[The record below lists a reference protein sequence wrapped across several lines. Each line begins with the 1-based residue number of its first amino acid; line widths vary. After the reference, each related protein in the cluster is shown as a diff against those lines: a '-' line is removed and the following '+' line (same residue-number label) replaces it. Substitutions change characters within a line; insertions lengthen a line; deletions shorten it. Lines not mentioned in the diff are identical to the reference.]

1 MEACIM
7 IKMHGYMIIVMGKT
21 LSCGLFPI
29 LKEKKTDTDQEDAS
43 QNKWASPRQSLFS
56 SRDMTRKGKTAETIE
71 N

>member
-1 MEACIM
+1 M

-43 QNKWASPRQSLFS
+43 QNK
-56 SRDMTRKGKTAETIE
+56 
-71 N
+71 